1 MHHNKTRQLKQEM
14 KEVDCHEKKIIKI
27 CPKYHMLLYV
37 ETCMM
42 SDACRS
48 QRHKITYKKF

>member
-37 ETCMM
+37 ETCMT
-42 SDACRS
+42 DACRS